1 MQADVRS
8 LSLAARA
15 AALLAAALAP
25 RGCSADLPIAAD
37 SLLPLDGAAWT
48 AQSSAGGA
56 AIPAAVPG
64 DIGSDLAAAGVI
76 RSPWLDLTWRDE
88 AARWDLAAWTYSV
101 SFATPAAWAAG
112 DSVQLVLDSVR
123 MAADVSLNGR
133 AVGSATSQHLRYAFE
148 VGASLAPPGGANA
161 LTVVFPAT
169 VTDTRN
175 DAGRFM
181 GCSGGWDWAP
191 YSNETTGKTPKGIR
205 TFSKGLVRS
214 VYLAR
219 TAEAG
224 GAGAA
229 LTAVKALVFYAGD
242 YPTAPLSDAS
252 AGPWRVDV
260 TAYLL
265 APAGAQGAVTF
276 TGEWAAAQSPVS
288 VNVSLPAGVETP
300 VTVSLVVPAG
310 GASLWWPNTVGAG
323 GPGSRR
329 LYYVNTSFASSS
341 TGASVSAQR
350 RVAFRSLALVTADDS
365 NPARLAGVPGSG
377 NLTMRFKVNGAD
389 IMTRGANWIPLEEID
404 GRNTDAA
411 HVAAVQSAAA
421 AHMNLMRIWGGGTWP
436 PDVFF
441 DACDAAGVL
450 LFIDVPYASQADS
463 HHFAAA
469 TDEQRAE
476 IAYQLRR
483 ISPHP
488 SVALID
494 SCNECG
500 GSAPFS
506 SFVAPAVAAED
517 PSRPVWP
524 ASPSVGWADGVDR
537 LWGLPAPG
545 HAFAIVDAKA
555 PVEPT
560 PGCDCV
566 QQVGAF
572 AYGFPLSPFLAPLK
586 VADAAACCALCES
599 TPTCAASNYESGG
612 CQLIAEPLAPQLRD
626 DASAVVLYPPSSVSA
641 GLVVPVPFFSYSGAE
656 QHGPYQCG
664 GGWPTVNGGGP
675 PASSFD
681 PQQPPHFG
689 AAFST
694 AYGAGAPGF
703 FTSEFGVGQPA
714 SFEIM
719 SPTLSPTYWGMHG
732 GNHSADTCTGGFAH
746 VCTGGN
752 VMAQRNYGCD
762 DALATFFQQRLTFT
776 LDDSGE
782 EAFRAQLYVCQLA
795 TALSLK
801 STTEEHKS
809 RNMYGLMTWQLGEVW
824 PTYGWGSLECE
835 YSGARAADSEPC
847 DLMHHPHPLLRPP
860 HLPPKPLSNRHCR
873 ADSSGEGSVTG
884 GRWKPSHYVLAK
896 AYANTHAACD
906 DSGACFVRSDDAL
919 APLAA
924 EAVFSVTRLQDGAV
938 AELSRAP
945 VSLPRGAN
953 AVAWLCA
960 GGGGASPPCPK
971 WATLLPAAGCAAAG
985 TDCALTVTVTDA
997 ASGAVLASNTQLLA
1011 APGRL
1016 NASLAVRVTAVVGA
1030 EAPDGSVPVTLTA
1043 AGGASTAAPALFVT
1057 LFTLANGRFSDNFLT
1072 LLSGSAEVAFLP
1084 FAPGQRDV
1092 LAASL
1097 RVNALGEL
1105 LRPLPPPR
1113 PAHGTCTDRADTDG
1127 TGAGATAPGNSLN
1140 DCCAACWADPQ
1151 CLASAYNP
1159 AAPGTCWLK
1168 YESATAPRAGIQYC
1182 AIDWPPPS
1190 G

>member
-1 MQADVRS
+1 MRAS
-8 LSLAARA
+8 APAALA
-15 AALLAAALAP
+15 AALLALAAAPP
-25 RGCSADLPIAAD
+25 RGCSADYPMAAD
-37 SLLPLDGAAWT
+37 SLLSLDGAAWT

-56 AIPAAVPG
+56 AIAAAVPG
-64 DIGSDLAAAGVI
+64 DVVSDLAAAGVI

-101 SFATPAAWAAG
+101 TFATPAAWGAG
-112 DSVQLVLDSVR
+112 DAVLLVLDSVR
-123 MAADVSLNGR
+123 MAADVSLNGK
-133 AVGSATSQHLRYAFE
+133 AVGSATSQHLRYAFP
-148 VGASLAPPGGANA
+148 VGADIARPGAENV

-169 VTDTRN
+169 VNDTRN

-191 YSNETTGKTPKGIR
+191 YSDETTGRTPKGIR

-219 TAEAG
+219 VAAPASSA

-229 LTAVKALVFYAGD
+229 ITAVKALVYYTGD
-242 YPTAPLSDAS
+242 YPTAPLTDAT

-265 APAGAQGAVTF
+265 APAGADGAVSF
-276 TGEWAAAQSPVS
+276 VGEWAAQSPTA
-288 VNVSLPAGVETP
+288 VNVSLLAGIETP

-310 GASLWWPNTVGAG
+310 GASLWWPNTVGAA
-323 GPGSRR
+323 GSPRR
-329 LYYVNTSFASSS
+329 LYFVNTSFTSAS
-341 TGASVSAQR
+341 TGASVAAQR

-365 NPARLAGVPGSG
+365 DPASLAGVPGSG

-389 IMTRGANWIPLEEID
+389 IMTRGANWIPLEELD

-421 AHMNLMRIWGGGTWP
+421 ANMNIMRIWGGGTWP
-436 PDVFF
+436 PESFF

-450 LFIDVPYASQADS
+450 LYVDVQYASQADS

-469 TDEQRAE
+469 TAEQRAE

-506 SFVAPAVAAED
+506 TFVAPAVAAED

-524 ASPSVGWADGVDR
+524 ASPSVGWGDGVDR

-545 HAFAIVDAKA
+545 RSFAVVDAKV
-555 PVEPT
+555 PVTPV

-572 AYGFPLSPFLAPLK
+572 AYGFPLSPFLDPVK
-586 VADAAACCALCES
+586 VADAAACCALCER
-599 TPTCAASNYESGG
+599 TPTCAAANFQGGG
-612 CQLIAEPLAPQLRD
+612 CQLVAEPLAPQLRD

-641 GLVVPVPFFSYSGAE
+641 GLVVPVPFFSYGGAE
-656 QHGPYQCG
+656 QHGPYQGG

-675 PASSFD
+675 PASSYD

-689 AAFST
+689 AAFSS
-694 AYGAGAPGF
+694 AYGARAPGF

-714 SFEIM
+714 SFESI
-719 SPTLSPTYWGMHG
+719 SPTLSATYWGMHG
-732 GNHSADTCTGGFAH
+732 GNHSADTCSGGFAH

-782 EAFRAQLYVCQLA
+782 DAFRAQLYVCQLA
-795 TALSLK
+795 TALALK

-809 RNMYGLMTWQLGEVW
+809 RNLYGLQTWQLGEVW
-824 PTYGWGSLECE
+824 PTYGWGSLEVRLP
-835 YSGARAADSEPC
+835 GPC
-847 DLMHHPHPLLRPP
+847 TPF
-860 HLPPKPLSNRHCR
+860 
-873 ADSSGEGSVTG
+873 AT
-884 GRWKPSHYVLAK
+884 SHAL
-896 AYANTHAACD
+896 T
-906 DSGACFVRSDDAL
+906 SPTSD
-919 APLAA
+919 P
-924 EAVFSVTRLQDGAV
+924 
-938 AELSRAP
+938 
-945 VSLPRGAN
+945 N
-953 AVAWLCA
+953 AVLE
-960 GGGGASPPCPK
+960 
-971 WATLLPAAGCAAAG
+971 
-985 TDCALTVTVTDA
+985 
-997 ASGAVLASNTQLLA
+997 
-1011 APGRL
+1011 R
-1016 NASLAVRVTAVVGA
+1016 
-1030 EAPDGSVPVTLTA
+1030 
-1043 AGGASTAAPALFVT
+1043 
-1057 LFTLANGRFSDNFLT
+1057 
-1072 LLSGSAEVAFLP
+1072 
-1084 FAPGQRDV
+1084 
-1092 LAASL
+1092 
-1097 RVNALGEL
+1097 
-1105 LRPLPPPR
+1105 
-1113 PAHGTCTDRADTDG
+1113 
-1127 TGAGATAPGNSLN
+1127 
-1140 DCCAACWADPQ
+1140 
-1151 CLASAYNP
+1151 
-1159 AAPGTCWLK
+1159 
-1168 YESATAPRAGIQYC
+1168 
-1182 AIDWPPPS
+1182 
-1190 G
+1190 